1 MDKQLKELDQ
11 SLEGLYLTPLD
22 IVEVQGGN
30 VLHGMKS
37 CDQGYEGFGEAY
49 FSMIESGVIK
59 GWKRHKEMTLN
70 LIVPIGS
77 IRFIMIDENKTYQVV
92 TLSNENY
99 KRLTVPPMLWMAF
112 QGISENTSMV
122 LNIAN
127 IPHDPDEIDRKELNE
142 IAFDWSIH
150 S

>member
-49 FSMIESGVIK
+49 FSMIE
-59 GWKRHKEMTLN
+59 
-70 LIVPIGS
+70 LI
-77 IRFIMIDENKTYQVV
+77 
-92 TLSNENY
+92 L
-99 KRLTVPPMLWMAF
+99 KRLTSGPKCLSQLPVNPL
-112 QGISENTSMV
+112 T
-122 LNIAN
+122 
-127 IPHDPDEIDRKELNE
+127 
-142 IAFDWSIH
+142 
-150 S
+150 